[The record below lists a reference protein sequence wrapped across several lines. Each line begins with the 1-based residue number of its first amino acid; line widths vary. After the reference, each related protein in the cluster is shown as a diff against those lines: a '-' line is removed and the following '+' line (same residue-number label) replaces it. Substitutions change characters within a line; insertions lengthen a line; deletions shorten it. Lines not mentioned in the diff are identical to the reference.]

1 METHSVR
8 ATPWMSRPRLRP
20 VSRRVTQNFTMAS
33 WESEKVRK
41 TLIEYIITS
50 AVMSPRV

>member
-1 METHSVR
+1 MERQSVS

-20 VSRRVTQNFTMAS
+20 ASRRATQYFTMAS
-33 WESEKVRK
+33 CESEKVRK
-41 TLIEYIITS
+41 TLIEYIVTS